1 MVEEIR
7 LETICDIENVEVI
20 VKKTARNT
28 LYEELDIDIVP
39 LIDETCFY

>member
-20 VKKTARNT
+20 VKKNCEKHT
-28 LYEELDIDIVP
+28 L
-39 LIDETCFY
+39 